1 MATVTPTKNVVRMV
15 LNVTVDPVTGQ
26 VSKTANVSI
35 GTLTTNMANYDD
47 AKALAVATALSSCLT
62 KTLYSVE
69 KVTTATL
76 SS

>member
-15 LNVTVDPVTGQ
+15 LNITVDPVTGQ
-26 VSKTANVSI
+26 VSKTANVSL

-47 AKALAVATALSSCLT
+47 AKALAIANALSPCLT

>member
-15 LNVTVDPVTGQ
+15 LNITVDPVTGQ
-26 VSKTANVSI
+26 VSKTANVSL

-47 AKALAVATALSSCLT
+47 AKALAVANALSACLT

-69 KVTTATL
+69 KVTTSTL